1 MTGVVSD
8 RAALGGLRLAS
19 VPRPTLAADQAL
31 IRVANVSLNAG
42 EVRGALSAEDG
53 FRPGWDFAGVVAE
66 PAADGGGPPL
76 GARVAGFTFG
86 GAWAEYVAASA
97 PWLAVVPAAVSLAD
111 ASTLPAAGGT
121 ARAALGMG
129 PRREGRK
136 VLVTG
141 ASGGVG
147 VFAVQLGALRG
158 DVVTAAIR
166 NPDNEALMRDLG
178 AHNVA
183 VGSDL
188 AGAEV
193 YGPYD
198 LVVEMVGGETFTTA
212 LSLLA
217 PGGTCVA
224 VGGAAGPTAFDRSKI
239 AAGASI
245 YALAMIYEW
254 QSEAA
259 SVGFAELLEQVR
271 QGALRTVIGRRGELA
286 DIADIAIDY
295 VQRRFAGKAVV
306 DVAGSNA
313 ASAAG

>member
-1 MTGVVSD
+1 
-8 RAALGGLRLAS
+8 
-19 VPRPTLAADQAL
+19 VP
-31 IRVANVSLNAG
+31 
-42 EVRGALSAEDG
+42 E
-53 FRPGWDFAGVVAE
+53 
-66 PAADGGGPPL
+66 
-76 GARVAGFTFG
+76 
-86 GAWAEYVAASA
+86 
-97 PWLAVVPAAVSLAD
+97 AVSLAD

-121 ARAALGMG
+121 ARSALGLG
-129 PRREGRK
+129 PRRQGRK
-136 VLVTG
+136 VLITG

-158 DVVTAAIR
+158 DVVTAAVR

-183 VGSDL
+183 VGADL

-198 LVVEMVGGETFTTA
+198 LVVEMVGGETFTAA
-212 LSLLA
+212 LGLLA
-217 PGGTCVA
+217 PGGTCVT
-224 VGGAAGPTAFDRSKI
+224 VGGAGPAVFDRSKI
-239 AAGASI
+239 APGVSI
-245 YALAMIYEW
+245 YSLAMMYEW
-254 QSEAA
+254 QLEPA

-286 DIADIAIDY
+286 DIAAIATDY
-295 VQRRFAGKAVV
+295 VQRRFAGKAVL